1 MTHGLT
7 DAQFFD
13 MVAKFLGPYY
23 IALALMNG
31 LAALYLWRSDQLK
44 TWFRLPIPGTG
55 KSLPIT
61 NSVFWLGFALL
72 FTILAGIG
80 GKPAGAQLLTLPES
94 WREAINTYT
103 DPIWYSVIT
112 TVGLV
117 VAYVFRAFFVKP
129 AVAWFIWNLMWLFL
143 GLSMTDSDFFEI
155 VAKPD
160 NVPIVMLVFL
170 LAFFTWLGTY
180 QAVINDERMA
190 RGEPPMEKVHDEKVL
205 VWPDLVYTELICMI
219 GLTAFLIFWAIA
231 LPAPLEEA
239 ASSVKTPNPSKAPWY
254 FLGLQ
259 EMLVYYDPWMAGVVL
274 PSMIVAGLM
283 AIPYIDFNK
292 AGNGYYTIKERQ
304 FSYTIFQFGFLEM
317 WVTLIVLGTLLRGP
331 NWNFFGPY
339 EHWDAHKVEALNNV
353 NLSEFFW
360 EKMLGRSLPGTL
372 TLADISTSLDPSNW
386 PSSIAWLGGILDPFL
401 QFGSLLFGRELP
413 GTLLVLGYFIAL
425 PPLMALTI
433 FRGFYKRMGFVRFM
447 VLANLL
453 LFMGSLPIKMLLRWI
468 FDLKYLI
475 AIPEYFFNF

>member
-13 MVAKFLGPYY
+13 MVSRFLGPYY

-31 LAALYLWRSDQLK
+31 LAALYLWRSDQTK
-44 TWFRLPIPGTG
+44 TWFRLPIPLTG

-61 NSVFWLGFALL
+61 NVIGWLVFALL

-80 GKPAGAQLLTLPES
+80 GKSGGAQLLELPES

-117 VAYVFRAFFVKP
+117 VVYVFRGFFVKP
-129 AVAWFIWNLMWLFL
+129 AVAWIIWNLMWLFL

-180 QAVINDERMA
+180 QAVINDRRKEN
-190 RGEPPMEKVHDEKVL
+190 GEPPMEKVNDEKVL

-219 GLTAFLIFWAIA
+219 ALTAFLIFWAIA

-274 PSMIVAGLM
+274 PSLIVAGLM
-283 AIPYIDFNK
+283 AVPYIDFNK

-304 FSYTIFQFGFLEM
+304 FSYIVFQFGFLEM

-372 TLADISTSLDPSNW
+372 ALADISPSLDPSNW
-386 PSSIAWLGGILDPFL
+386 VIVPWLGRIVDPFL
-401 QFGSLLFGRELP
+401 QFFSLLFGRELP

-425 PPLMALTI
+425 PPIMALTV
-433 FRGFYKRMGFVRFM
+433 FRKFYERMGFIRFM
-447 VLANLL
+447 VMANLL